1 MNYKPLALLL
11 LSSSILTACNVVPEK
26 KETSAAPQPFVFK
39 EPEPTAPF
47 YALNPIKYDLPP
59 SFEVAIKDAAAQPVT
74 KLVVTMQ
81 NDPTKS
87 TTLEVNKLI
96 VPTINQ
102 KQRSLKYA
110 VLAGEHEIDV
120 TEIDDFL
127 QLVEGKARHYPPRF
141 NDRQER
147 KGYET
152 KLKEITQKLDAL
164 AQQPNASLDILS
176 RAFKASVMAR
186 NLDLGTS
193 YTGKSLTYA
202 QRILA
207 IVPNDPETNFWF
219 GFGLSEGGGQREA
232 IPYLDKAMKA
242 NVQEAYLAA
251 TNNYLGMEQKKNA
264 IQTLKNYKI
273 KFPDEA
279 EVADRLIGEV
289 ESGQRWNVW
298 QVMK

>member
-1 MNYKPLALLL
+1 MNYKPLALLV

-26 KETSAAPQPFVFK
+26 KEAPAAPQPFVFK

-110 VLAGEHEIDV
+110 VLAGEHEVDV

>member
-1 MNYKPLALLL
+1 
-11 LSSSILTACNVVPEK
+11 
-26 KETSAAPQPFVFK
+26 
-39 EPEPTAPF
+39 
-47 YALNPIKYDLPP
+47 
-59 SFEVAIKDAAAQPVT
+59 
-74 KLVVTMQ
+74 MQ

>member
-1 MNYKPLALLL
+1 MNYKPLALLV

-26 KETSAAPQPFVFK
+26 KETPAAPQPFVFK

-47 YALNPIKYDLPP
+47 YALNPIKYDSPP

-110 VLAGEHEIDV
+110 VLAGEHEVDV

>member
-47 YALNPIKYDLPP
+47 YALNPVKYDSPP

-74 KLVVTMQ
+74 KLVVKMQ

-110 VLAGEHEIDV
+110 VLAGEHEVDV